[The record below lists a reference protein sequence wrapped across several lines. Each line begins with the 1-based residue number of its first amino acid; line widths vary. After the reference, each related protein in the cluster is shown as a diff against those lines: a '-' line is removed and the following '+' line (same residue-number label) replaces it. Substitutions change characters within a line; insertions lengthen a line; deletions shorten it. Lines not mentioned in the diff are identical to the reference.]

1 MTINEAY
8 KQLKQFEKMGLN
20 IVEASESLRTNY
32 DLQYAFDYKEDTSN
46 IKSEMKAHGRCADY
60 NTKGTG
66 FSLRSMSAYRSGH
79 LKLIFNPFDVKGY
92 KEFFWL
98 LHPWD
103 DEFKCISNAA
113 AGIQKLARRLELQE
127 SILSLREYESPFSLS
142 RDCFMEI
149 MGVINDVIEA
159 DDFIV
164 GLARYSEINH
174 LTTCY
179 LLNGVE
185 KLKKHHELIAGSAAL
200 LFRSMGSEFL
210 TSSYGT
216 SEQINHVLG
225 AFRTLAHSSYK
236 LSLSKEELTDLC
248 NLAKKRPSDKDMATK
263 LAESAHFSIGTEYV
277 NGLRDLR
284 SIKQPREA
292 ELTMRLAQ
300 SMAPELLENL
310 IEKVVALMN
319 NLSYLKDL
327 AEKRIRPDDAY
338 MELIECYEM
347 SESYTKDVK
356 EFIQIPAAIY
366 YHKDVKELKDE
377 EIDEFFFH
385 RFTKHVVTENELYH
399 QCGELIFIADGKW
412 LRLMDILKN
421 LPTEENSFRMCLT
434 YLSYKLRWIK
444 KFAEPI
450 VGNRNITQSEQN
462 EKKDDFR
469 KYIKEACRADIIIQK
484 LHRLIGFKTNSEAL
498 KIIRRAQWIG
508 WLHEEP
514 RPSTKSIKREFD
526 TIKCTD
532 QQISK
537 SLKEAK
543 PTKKGKVDEEAIE
556 EIRKQYEAV

>member
-8 KQLKQFEKMGLN
+8 KQLKQFEKIGLN
-20 IVEASESLRTNY
+20 ILEESLRTNY
-32 DLQYAFDYKEDTSN
+32 DLQYAFDYIDDTSD
-46 IKSEMKAHGRCADY
+46 IKLEMKAHGRCADY

-92 KEFFWL
+92 KEFFWM
-98 LHPWD
+98 LHPWK
-103 DEFKCISNAA
+103 DEFNCIRNAA

-149 MGVINDVIEA
+149 MGVMNDVIEA

-185 KLKKHHELIAGSAAL
+185 NLKKHHELIAGSAAL
-200 LFRSMGSEFL
+200 LFRSMGAEFL
-210 TSSYGT
+210 ISSYGT

-225 AFRTLAHSSYK
+225 TFRTLAHSSYK
-236 LSLSKEELTDLC
+236 LSLSKEELADLC
-248 NLAKKRPSDKDMATK
+248 NYVKKRPSDKDLATK
-263 LAESAHFSIGTEYV
+263 LTESAQFSIGKEYA

-284 SIKQPREA
+284 TIKHPREA

-300 SMAPELLENL
+300 SMSPELLENL
-310 IEKVVALMN
+310 IEKIATLIN

-327 AEKRIRPDDAY
+327 AGNNIRPDDAY
-338 MELIECYEM
+338 MELIACYEM

-356 EFIQIPAAIY
+356 DFIQIPAAMY
-366 YHKDVKELKDE
+366 YHKDMKELREE
-377 EIDEFFFH
+377 EIDEYFFY
-385 RFTKHVVTENELYH
+385 RYSKHVSTENELYH
-399 QCGELIFIADGKW
+399 QCGELLFIADGGW
-412 LRLMDILKN
+412 AQLMEILEN
-421 LPTEENSFRMCLT
+421 LPAKEDSFRKCLA
-434 YLSYKLRWIK
+434 YSSYNMRWIRN
-444 KFAEPI
+444 FAEPI
-450 VGNRNITQSEQN
+450 IGNGNIIQPEKD

-469 KYIKEACRADIIIQK
+469 EYIREAWWADIIIQK
-484 LHRLIGFKTNSEAL
+484 LHRLIGFKRNSEAL

-508 WLHEEP
+508 WLREDL
-514 RPSTKSIKREFD
+514 RPSTKSIKMEFPTITCSD
-526 TIKCTD
+526 TIFSRCF
-532 QQISK
+532 
-537 SLKEAK
+537 KEPK
-543 PTKKGKVDEEAIE
+543 PTKNGKVDEEMIE